1 MPTVLPPAGDA
12 RTVYVLDL
20 SGFVFRAYHALPPLS
35 NSHGE
40 PTHATLGVANM
51 LARLVKDQRP
61 AYLAVAMD
69 SKSELS
75 IRKKIY
81 PEYKATRPPA
91 PPDLA
96 QQMARCRELVEAY
109 EIPVLQMDGYEA
121 DDLLAAAVREARS
134 HGLRTVICSADKDL
148 MQLVGEDVVMWDAMR
163 NRVFGPAEV
172 KEKWGVEPARVCDL
186 LALMGDTSDN
196 VPGVQGIGE
205 KTAAKLITEHGSLD
219 GVYAHLDGMKGKLK
233 ENLIRDEPL
242 ARVSY
247 DLVCLNHDLP
257 AALDLDKLKY
267 GGWDAKR
274 LRALL
279 LQLEFTK
286 LADSVPRDAS
296 EAVAP
301 PPARPA
307 TPAAAPIAP
316 AKGQQQLLFGGA
328 PRATAPTETTTSQPA
343 TAAAPIELAQYET
356 ILTTEALDRVVSACR
371 AAKSVAITLSTNH
384 GEAMRADLIGIG
396 LGWAPGR
403 AAYIPLGHRVIG
415 DPKQLTRAAV
425 ATVLAPMFA
434 DDAIA
439 KIGHDVKFEQLVL
452 ARAGFPVSG
461 WTFDTMLASYLN
473 DPERHAH
480 RLDEIALAELD
491 HTMHSADALLKRE
504 RKSVTIDE
512 VEIASVAPVIAERS
526 DMVLLSSRTLAA
538 RLEEAQLD
546 ALLRDLEMPLTHVLS
561 RMEATGVL
569 VDVAMLTRLSAEFGV
584 EIDRLEKK
592 LHELAGREFNVNS
605 PRQLETILF
614 DELKLPSKKKTK
626 TSRSTDHEVLEE
638 LGEDYEIARR
648 ILEHRSLSKLK
659 GTYLDALPAL
669 VNPATKR
676 IHTTY
681 SQAVAAT
688 GRLSSNNPNLQNI
701 PIRSEQGGRIREAFV
716 APPGCK
722 ILSADYSQI
731 ELRVLA
737 HLSRDPIL
745 VDAFQKNEDIH
756 TRTAMEIFKVE
767 PDAVTRDMRAQAKTT
782 NFAVLYGQGQAALS
796 RRLGIPRAEASRF
809 IEKYFQTFPGLTT
822 FLDQTV
828 KKARGGEAV
837 RTLLGR
843 RRFLPTISSE
853 NRGLRAQAERI
864 AKNTPIQGTAAD
876 IMKLA
881 MIHIARK
888 LEAASLRTRMVLT
901 VHDELVFEVPEGEE
915 AQVGPLVRDTME
927 SAIKLDV
934 PLVVGMGWGANW
946 GAAH

>member
-1 MPTVLPPAGDA
+1 MPTALPPPGDA

-35 NSHGE
+35 NSKGE
-40 PTHATLGVANM
+40 PTHATLGMANM
-51 LARLVKDQRP
+51 LNRLVKDQRP
-61 AYLAVAMD
+61 VYLAVAMD
-69 SKSELS
+69 SKSEHS
-75 IRKKIY
+75 IRKKLY
-81 PEYKATRPPA
+81 PEYKATRPAP

-109 EIPVLQMDGYEA
+109 EIPVLAQDGYEA
-121 DDLLAAAVREARS
+121 DDLLAAAVREARA

-148 MQLVGEDVVMWDAMR
+148 MQLVADDVVMWDAMR
-163 NRVFGPAEV
+163 NRVFGVDEV
-172 KEKWGVEPARVCDL
+172 KEKWGVAPDKVCDL

-219 GVYAHLDGMKGKLK
+219 GVYAHLDQLKGKLK
-233 ENLIRDEPL
+233 ENLVRDEAN

-247 DLVCLNHDLP
+247 KLVCLDHDLP
-257 AALDLDKLKY
+257 TSLDLETLRY
-267 GGWDAKR
+267 GGWDARK
-274 LRALL
+274 LRSLL
-279 LQLEFTK
+279 LQLEFNR
-286 LADSVPRDAS
+286 LADAVPVDAS
-296 EAVAP
+296 VVVAAETP
-301 PPARPA
+301 STPQPQPAM
-307 TPAAAPIAP
+307 PAAV
-316 AKGQQQLLFGGA
+316 KGQQQLSFGDATSKSA
-328 PRATAPTETTTSQPA
+328 PPAVASIAAPLTVQPA
-343 TAAAPIELAQYET
+343 EYETVLDAAALAH
-356 ILTTEALDRVVSACR
+356 VVRACR
-371 AAKSVAITLSTNH
+371 DAGRFAVGLMTNH
-384 GEAMRADLIGIG
+384 AEAMRASVVGVALA
-396 LGWAPGR
+396 WAPR
-403 AAYIPLGHRVIG
+403 KAAYVPVGHRVIG
-415 DPKQLTRAAV
+415 DPKQLARGEIFEALTPLLRD
-425 ATVLAPMFA
+425 P
-434 DDAIA
+434 AIA
-439 KIGHDVKFEQLVL
+439 KIAHDVKYDEMVWR
-452 ARAGFPVSG
+452 RAGVEVEG
-461 WTFDTMLASYLN
+461 WSFDTMLASYLN
-473 DPERHAH
+473 DPERHTH
-480 RLDEIALAELD
+480 RLDEIALAELN
-491 HTMHSADALLKRE
+491 HTMQSLDAVLKRE
-504 RKSVTIDE
+504 RGKTLTIDE
-512 VEIASVAPVIAERS
+512 VDIATAAKVAAERA
-526 DMVLLSSRTLAA
+526 DIVMMASRTLAA
-538 RLEEAQLD
+538 RLDEAQL
-546 ALLRDLEMPLTHVLS
+546 ASLLRDLEMPLTHVLA
-561 RMEATGVL
+561 RVEEIGVR
-569 VDVAMLTRLSAEFGV
+569 VDVPMLKTLSAQFGA

-614 DELKLPSKKKTK
+614 DELKLPVLKRTK

-638 LGEDYEIARR
+638 LGEEHEIARR
-648 ILEHRSLSKLK
+648 ILEHRQLTKLR

-669 VNPATKR
+669 VNPSTGR

-716 APPGCK
+716 ADPGFE

-737 HLSRDPIL
+737 HLSHDPIL

-756 TRTAMEIFKVE
+756 TRTAMEIFKVSA
-767 PDAVTRDMRAQAKTT
+767 DAVTREMRAQAKTT

-796 RRLGIPRAEASRF
+796 RNLGIPRREASAF
-809 IEKYFQTFPGLTT
+809 IEKYFQTFPGLTK
-822 FLDQTV
+822 FLDETV
-828 KKARGGEAV
+828 RRARAGEAV

-881 MIHIARK
+881 MIHIDQR
-888 LEAASLRTRMVLT
+888 LRAENLATRMILT
-901 VHDELVFEVPEGEE
+901 VHDELVFEVPHAE
-915 AQVGPLVRDTME
+915 ASRVGPIVRDTME

-934 PLVVGMGWGANW
+934 PLVVGMGRGSNW